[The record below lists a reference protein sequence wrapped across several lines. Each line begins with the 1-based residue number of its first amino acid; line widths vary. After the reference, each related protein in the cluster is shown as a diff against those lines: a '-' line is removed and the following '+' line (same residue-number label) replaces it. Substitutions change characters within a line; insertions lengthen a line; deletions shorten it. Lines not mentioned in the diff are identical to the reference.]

1 MYIFQATGTS
11 GSLKHIA
18 KVEVMI
24 TAGVA
29 DFAVVLSPSYLSIAP
44 GASASTTVT
53 VQSLGVFFSPVQL
66 TASGTPEG
74 MAVLFDP
81 NPVTPPI
88 GETTSSTVTVNLSGA
103 PQGTYTITVSGSD
116 DTLTRSAILT
126 VQITGSCL
134 IATATYGS
142 ELSDEVQ
149 LLRNFRDKSI
159 LTTKT
164 GSSFMIGFNSWYY
177 SFSPTVAALIREHQT
192 GRAALKL
199 ALYPLIGILRIG
211 NAVFH
216 LLPTSQ
222 EASAVVT
229 GLIVSSLIGLVYLSL
244 PLTALFT
251 YSARARH
258 ASRRLVVALSA
269 TLLLALI
276 ATALAVAL
284 DAPAF
289 MMVCATSAIVLTSLS
304 VSALIASRMLMR
316 SLAIRR

>member
-11 GSLKHIA
+11 GSLKHTA

-44 GASASTTVT
+44 GGSGSTTAT

-88 GETTSSTVTVNLSGA
+88 GETTSSATTVNLSGA
-103 PQGTYTITVSGSD
+103 PQGTYTITISGSGGS
-116 DTLTRSAILT
+116 LTRSATLT
-126 VQITGSCL
+126 VQIAGSCL

-164 GSSFMIGFNSWYY
+164 GSSFMIAFNAWYY
-177 SFSPTVAALIREHQT
+177 SFSPTVAAVIREHQT
-192 GRAALKL
+192 VRALVKL
-199 ALYPLIGILRIG
+199 ALYPLIEILRIG

-216 LLPTSQ
+216 LLSTGQ
-222 EASAVVT
+222 ETSAVVA
-229 GLIVSSLIGLVYLSL
+229 GLIVSSMIGLVYLSL
-244 PLTALFT
+244 PLTALLT
-251 YSARARH
+251 YSARARRV
-258 ASRRLVVALSA
+258 ARKLVVSLSA
-269 TLLLALI
+269 TLLVALI
-276 ATALAVAL
+276 ITALAVAL
-284 DAPAF
+284 DAPAVL
-289 MMVCATSAIVLTSLS
+289 MMGATSVIVLTSLA
-304 VSALIASRMLMR
+304 VSALIASRIVMR
-316 SLAIRR
+316 SLAIQQ